1 MRLPQQP
8 IRWTA
13 LPRGGVR
20 PAPAAVMPHL
30 SPVRP
35 RNVGCPLLP
44 GAEATPSSSLAC
56 RGSQDFEVLRG
67 ARWVA
72 GSAGFPVTYEVT
84 GVTCEWFERKEPCS
98 HLSQMP
104 FVTNVCVVDVSHLF
118 SRVCHMPDRMTVSTM
133 TVHREGFSCRE
144 QTRRL
149 RHLES
154 RPLCLL
160 QWAAVPREA
169 SALLEAPQ
177 TPDVPQ
183 PRTGPHPPPPPSVAR
198 RQGGVPCMAELR
210 LGRIFGVRG
219 CEPRQQR
226 GCQRLPAPEA
236 VLVSGPGGKGGWPVI
251 RSHLYYLRWRKPVTA

>member
-13 LPRGGVR
+13 LPKGGVR

-72 GSAGFPVTYEVT
+72 GSAGFPVTSEVT

-118 SRVCHMPDRMTVSTM
+118 SRVCHMPDRMTGSTM

-154 RPLCLL
+154 RPLCLSR
-160 QWAAVPREA
+160 WAAVPRKRA
-169 SALLEAPQ
+169 PSWRPRRLLMSHS
-177 TPDVPQ
+177 
-183 PRTGPHPPPPPSVAR
+183 RGLGHIPHPR
-198 RQGGVPCMAELR
+198 RQSLEDGVGFPARLSSRARVHLR
-210 LGRIFGVRG
+210 
-219 CEPRQQR
+219 
-226 GCQRLPAPEA
+226 
-236 VLVSGPGGKGGWPVI
+236 GPGM
-251 RSHLYYLRWRKPVTA
+251 